1 MAKDIRVYT
10 LDEVADILGVG
21 RRTVY
26 NYVRAN
32 QIKAVKIGRAW
43 RVTDKALAD
52 FVKNGTTADYR
63 PSGKA

>member
-10 LDEVADILGVG
+10 LEEVADIIGVS

-26 NYVRAN
+26 NYVKAK

-52 FVKNGTTADYR
+52 FLEQGTTADYTTL
-63 PSGKA
+63 KK